1 MKLRRDRMLKT
12 LAALT
17 LSILLTLS
25 PLSSAAQ
32 NSGTEP
38 GYAIAY
44 INGLSTDPIGAQDG
58 VDALSAV
65 YGVQYNSQPVS
76 YTLFCTP
83 TDGLMQDVI
92 NAFAQRV
99 QSSPGLT
106 DRWELIWDTL
116 DGGGGTIS
124 DLAVAENPSLS
135 SLVSDLRTTFMDD
148 VASNVKNVNASK
160 EFQPAVN
167 QFVSALTTN
176 YAQQKKTL
184 VVAHSQGNVYL
195 NAAYDAIK
203 PQLKADSL
211 RTVAVATPTAMVR
224 DPQGRYVTSTTDL
237 VIQAVTLALGNVEP
251 ANADGPILAAL
262 SSETGYG
269 HKFVE
274 VYMNPNYR
282 LLPAIKALADSNLQ
296 AMQSPAQ

>member
-1 MKLRRDRMLKT
+1 MRRDNTMMKR

-17 LSILLTLS
+17 VSVFLVLS

-32 NSGTEP
+32 TPAGGA
-38 GYAIAY
+38 GYVIAY

-58 VDALSAV
+58 LDALSAV
-65 YGVQYNSQPVS
+65 YGAQYNNQAVS
-76 YTLFCTP
+76 YTLFYTP

-92 NAFAQRV
+92 NAFGQRV
-99 QSSPGLT
+99 ASSPGLT

-116 DGGGGTIS
+116 DGGGAIS

-135 SLVSDLRTTFMDD
+135 GLVSDLRTTFLND
-148 VASNVKNVNASK
+148 VSSNVKNVTANK

-167 QFVSALTTN
+167 QFASVLTTN
-176 YAQQKKTL
+176 YTQQKKTL

-195 NAAYDAIK
+195 NAAYDAVK
-203 PQLKADSL
+203 PQQKTDSL
-211 RTVAVATPTAMVR
+211 RTVSVATPAATVR

-237 VIQAVTLALGNVEP
+237 VIQAVALALGNVEP
-251 ANADGPILAAL
+251 ANTDGPILAAL
-262 SSETGYG
+262 SSDTGYG
-269 HKFVE
+269 HKFVDI
-274 VYMNPNYR
+274 YMNPNYK

-296 AMQSPAQ
+296 ALQSPTP

>member
-1 MKLRRDRMLKT
+1 
-12 LAALT
+12 
-17 LSILLTLS
+17 
-25 PLSSAAQ
+25 
-32 NSGTEP
+32 
-38 GYAIAY
+38 
-44 INGLSTDPIGAQDG
+44 
-58 VDALSAV
+58 
-65 YGVQYNSQPVS
+65 
-76 YTLFCTP
+76 
-83 TDGLMQDVI
+83 
-92 NAFAQRV
+92 V

-116 DGGGGTIS
+116 DGGGGAIS

-135 SLVSDLRTTFMDD
+135 SLVSDLKTTFMND
-148 VASNVKNVNASK
+148 VSNNVKNVNSNK
-160 EFQPAVN
+160 EFQPAVD
-167 QFVSALTTN
+167 QFVSALTTY

-195 NAAYDAIK
+195 NAAYDAVK

-211 RTVAVATPTAMVR
+211 RTVAVATPTATVR

-251 ANADGPILAAL
+251 ANTDGPILAAL
-262 SSETGYG
+262 SSDTGYG

-274 VYMNPNYR
+274 IYMNPNYK

-296 AMQSPAQ
+296 ALQSPAP